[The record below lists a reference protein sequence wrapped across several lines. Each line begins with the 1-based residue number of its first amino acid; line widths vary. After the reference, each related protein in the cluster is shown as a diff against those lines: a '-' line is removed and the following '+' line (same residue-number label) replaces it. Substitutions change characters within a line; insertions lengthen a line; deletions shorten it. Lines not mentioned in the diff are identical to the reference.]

1 MKMKDLAK
9 AFALGQETQFIE
21 KVDKEISRLIQLRF
35 ATQIISLVKSLEGTM
50 VPHHLNQNFKCT
62 IEELH
67 TFPQS
72 WGLVYNVDGTKGKVQ
87 IQEENLELL
96 SKGFESIR
104 DNKLI
109 ELAATGFTVEHNF
122 EAKLIYML
130 IGQSLFNEYFEHALE
145 TEMHMV

>member
-9 AFALGQETQFIE
+9 AFALVQEDKFID
-21 KVDKEISRLIQLRF
+21 KIDKEIIRLTQLRF
-35 ATQIISLVKSLEGTM
+35 VAKVVSVVKDLEGNM
-50 VPHHLNQNFKCT
+50 VPNHLNQNFKCT

-72 WGLVYNVDGTKGKVQ
+72 WGLVYNVDGTKGKIQ
-87 IQEENLELL
+87 IKESNLALL
-96 SKGFESIR
+96 SQGFESIR

-109 ELAATGFTVEHNF
+109 DLAASGITVEHNF

-130 IGQSLFNEYFEHALE
+130 IGQTLFNEYYEHALE
-145 TEMHMV
+145 TEIHML